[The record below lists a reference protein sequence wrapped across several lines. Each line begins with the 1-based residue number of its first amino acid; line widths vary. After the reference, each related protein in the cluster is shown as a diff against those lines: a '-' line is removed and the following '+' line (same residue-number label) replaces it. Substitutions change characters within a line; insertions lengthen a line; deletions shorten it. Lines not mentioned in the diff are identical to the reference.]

1 MDLPAQIALLGACA
15 SGLTLARDS
24 KADKFLT
31 QGKKSKT
38 DEVNGLICAVCYT
51 ADTASAWPLSE
62 DGKRGYNR

>member
-51 ADTASAWPLSE
+51 ADTASA
-62 DGKRGYNR
+62 